1 MHSFVSRPIALG
13 LFVALS
19 MVTSAAYAE
28 APVIVL
34 GDTPEQELG
43 GSVEFALDSSGANS
57 FSDAWSDSSP
67 ISFAP
72 SDKDVI
78 NLGFSD
84 AVIWIR
90 FALEN
95 RSAVASERLFSVG
108 YPLLDK
114 VDIEVVQSGTRSQ
127 FAFGDLKPFAER
139 EFYHRNF
146 IIPVVFQPG
155 ERVEFRMRVHSESS
169 LRIPLTVW
177 EPDAFYKHDGFEML
191 LNGLYYG
198 LMLVMAL
205 YNAFVYFSIRERSY
219 LIYVCFVISA
229 AIAQL
234 AMSGLSYQ
242 FLWPSS
248 PWWAGVSVV
257 LFLALG
263 TFFAG
268 WFALEFL
275 QLRSSFRKVSNA
287 LSTIVALSSVVAVC
301 AFILPYN
308 MLVKFQVILILS
320 AVPFCIAG
328 GILSW
333 RAGSAEARIYSIA
346 WFSFLGGAMFLALT
360 FRGVLPPNA
369 ITTRGHQV
377 GAAMLVVLL
386 SLALARKL
394 KSLQEE
400 SESLANELFGKSE
413 ELSVAL
419 ERAKSADQ
427 LKGEILANLSHELRT
442 PLNALINIPKI
453 LTEQIDAVA
462 LYECSACR
470 EVFIDDGDGD
480 MGDGIELTC
489 PECGALGLRRREE
502 LRTSMPPTELMHLLH
517 RTTQSG
523 GHLAK
528 TFTDMLE
535 FAKLE
540 SGTVRPTFVLAK
552 VSTVLQEVTD
562 LHKDRS
568 IERGVTVN
576 VDVDEDCDEVPV
588 DRELTE
594 LLLSKLIE
602 NAIEFSPPDSTVEL
616 QARQAAG
623 AAGIVID
630 VRDSG
635 PGISKQDQDIIFE
648 SFRQVD
654 GGHTRSHP
662 GVGLGLSIARGI
674 SQSLGWT
681 IGVSSAPGEGAT
693 FSVSIPVLDA

>member
-1 MHSFVSRPIALG
+1 MHSFVSRPLALG
-13 LFVALS
+13 LFVALF
-19 MVTSAAYAE
+19 MVTSSAYAE

-43 GSVEFALDSSGANS
+43 GSVDFALDSSGANS

-72 SDKDVI
+72 SDEDVI

-139 EFYHRNF
+139 DFYHRNF
-146 IIPVVFQPG
+146 IIPVAFQPG

-169 LRIPLTVW
+169 LRVPLTVW

-248 PWWAGVSVV
+248 PWWGGVSVV

-263 TFFAG
+263 TLFAG

-287 LSTIVALSSVVAVC
+287 LVIIIALSSVVAVC

-308 MLVKFQVILILS
+308 MLVKFQVFLILS

-328 GILSW
+328 GVLSW
-333 RAGSAEARIYSIA
+333 RAGSVEAKIYSIA
-346 WFSFLGGAMFLALT
+346 WFSFLGGAMLLALT

-369 ITTRGHQV
+369 LTTRGHQV

-400 SESLANELFGKSE
+400 SESLANDLFGKSE

-453 LTEQIDAVA
+453 LTDQIDAVA
-462 LYECSACR
+462 LYACSACH
-470 EVFIDDGDGD
+470 EVFIDDGRED
-480 MGDGIELTC
+480 MGDGNELTC
-489 PECGALGLRRREE
+489 PECGALGLSRREE
-502 LRTSMPPTELMHLLH
+502 LQTSMPPSELMHLLH

-535 FAKLE
+535 FAKIE
-540 SGTVRPTFVLAK
+540 SGTIRPTLVFADVDEFLK
-552 VSTVLQEVTD
+552 EVRD
-562 LHKDRS
+562 LHRERS
-568 IERGVTVN
+568 SERGVSVEI
-576 VDVDEDCDEVPV
+576 DVAEGCEEVPV

-594 LLLSKLIE
+594 LLFSKLVE
-602 NAIEFSPPDSTVEL
+602 NAIEFAPQNSTIEL
-616 QARQAAG
+616 KARKAPEQAG
-623 AAGIVID
+623 VVID
-630 VRDSG
+630 VRDFG
-635 PGISKQDQDIIFE
+635 PGIAAEDQGIIFE
-648 SFRQVD
+648 SFRQAD

-674 SQSLGWT
+674 SQSLGWEL
-681 IGVSSAPGEGAT
+681 GVSSTLGEGAT
-693 FSVSIPVLDA
+693 FSVSIPSHAS